1 MGNKYTV
8 VGDFRQPHKDCLGE
22 TLSDLSYED
31 AVRIVREWRKEKKYK
46 NVFYFM
52 QDYIK
57 QNVLHR
63 DKSTNTEHLFSS
75 NK

>member
-31 AVRIVREWRKEKKYK
+31 AVKIVREWRKEKKYK
-46 NVFYFM
+46 NVFYFK
-52 QDYIK
+52 QD
-57 QNVLHR
+57 
-63 DKSTNTEHLFSS
+63 
-75 NK
+75 

>member
-31 AVRIVREWRKEKKYK
+31 AVELYVNGEKRKNIRMFSISSKTKLKYRK
-46 NVFYFM
+46 NCVTKGDRYGE
-52 QDYIK
+52 
-57 QNVLHR
+57 
-63 DKSTNTEHLFSS
+63 TEERR
-75 NK
+75 